1 MRRAS
6 TTPPPPL
13 PILTNMTWLLQVT
26 WQVKGA
32 QYPLTVST
40 FSFLS
45 NGKFSVEHDND
56 YEWNLRIEPV
66 DVSHSGIYQCRVTT
80 QTMLLVREIK
90 LTVLGKHTGITH
102 NTSENIMTDYFG
114 FSILMPWHKPLL
126 GVLRHDVSQPQ
137 HNVTLSTG
145 FLSMFPVR
153 LV

>member
-90 LTVLGKHTGITH
+90 LTVLGKHITH
-102 NTSENIMTDYFG
+102 NTSESIMTDYFG